1 MDHVAGV
8 QFAEQIEQALRKADE
23 LGDDDLRA
31 ALRRARN
38 SPADTAFQL
47 PLLQLPVEDPVHA
60 GAAATQPEQ
69 QNAGRRLMCPELYR
83 AAFSGSV
90 DKLQEL
96 LVSPSGTAA
105 GTFMYR
111 VASQFAECNLR
122 I

>member
-47 PLLQLPVEDPVHA
+47 PLLQLPVE
-60 GAAATQPEQ
+60 T
-69 QNAGRRLMCPELYR
+69 
-83 AAFSGSV
+83 FSIW
-90 DKLQEL
+90 
-96 LVSPSGTAA
+96 PSREA
-105 GTFMYR
+105 M
-111 VASQFAECNLR
+111 NL
-122 I
+122 